1 MDNQVN
7 QHQQNPHD
15 ARPPRAPKKVRGEKN
30 REKRIAELT
39 QIAQT
44 LDPYKGPSKQES
56 KILKKYGITDY
67 ADPFLLT
74 NQVLLL
80 LEDSIENTSYGQ

>member
-1 MDNQVN
+1 MQANQVN
-7 QHQQNPHD
+7 QQNPVSTPGI
-15 ARPPRAPKKVRGEKN
+15 RPGTSPKN
-30 REKRIAELT
+30 RAKKIAELT
-39 QIAQT
+39 QLAQT
-44 LDPYKGPSKQES
+44 LDPYKGPTKQES

-80 LEDSIENTSYGQ
+80 LEDAIENSSYGG